1 MTALPPARA
10 VYAAVAG
17 TWPPARLWRIGPV
30 TLREAEAA
38 GSRVNAATVE
48 GSWDERDII
57 AAEAEMVR
65 QGRRP
70 FFMLREGEERLDAL
84 LGARGYALADP
95 TLGYVGRAAALA
107 GAARP
112 GTSFEVWPPLAAQ
125 EEIWAEG
132 GIGAARRA
140 VMERVAGPK
149 VSILGRVGDRPAG
162 TVFVAFHQGFGMVHA
177 LTVRPAFRRQGVG
190 GQMMRAAA
198 HWARG
203 RGADWLGLVVTEANA
218 GARALYESLG
228 MEVAARYHYRVREA

>member
-17 TWPPARLWRIGPV
+17 TWPPARLWHIGPV
-30 TLREAEAA
+30 TLREAPGA

-48 GSWDERDII
+48 RAWDERDIA
-57 AAEAEMVR
+57 AAEAEMLR

-95 TLGYVGRAAALA
+95 TLGYVGRAVALA
-107 GAARP
+107 GAAP
-112 GTSFEVWPPLAAQ
+112 SGAGCEVWPPLAAQ

-149 VSILGRVGDRPAG
+149 VSILGRLGDNPAG
-162 TVFVAFHQGFGMVHA
+162 TVFVAVDQGFGMVHA
-177 LTVRPAFRRQGVG
+177 LAVRPALRRQGVG
-190 GQMMRAAA
+190 GQVMQAAA
-198 HWARG
+198 RWARG
-203 RGADWLGLVVTEANA
+203 QGADWLGLVVTEANA
-218 GARALYESLG
+218 GARALYERLG
-228 MEVAARYHYRVREA
+228 MEVAARYHYRLGGA